1 MKKKTTVSI
10 IFLLILGTVF
20 ASENKK
26 IEYNKNHPII
36 VDDEL
41 LGGFKNGKWITKN
54 DFIMKHK
61 SNITG
66 HFTFS
71 LNKDWYKVDI
81 DKDGVVLSIFRAN
94 VNKPIRCSKVF
105 FEDYMG
111 IKSSYP
117 PPTLLEENRR
127 LN

>member
-1 MKKKTTVSI
+1 MNDSPFFKSVERYGVSKQDFENMCI
-10 IFLLILGTVF
+10 VSNF
-20 ASENKK
+20 AVSWKGL
-26 IEYNKNHPII
+26 
-36 VDDEL
+36 VD
-41 LGGFKNGKWITKN
+41 FT
-54 DFIMKHK
+54 MKHK